1 MSKKTSAIIIWTLAL
16 TLLVLNCVSCGV
28 VSQVTGNP
36 DPNLK
41 TVHFALNHKDYTK
54 EEYDA
59 HPDWDCTLYR
69 LEPIYNNGYLMG
81 YKRINT
87 ITNKID

>member
-16 TLLVLNCVSCGV
+16 TLLVLNCTSCGV

-36 DPNLK
+36 EPNLK
-41 TVHFALNHKDYTK
+41 SVHFAITHDGYTK

-59 HPDWDCTLYR
+59 HPDWDCTTYR
-69 LEPIYNNGYLMG
+69 LEPIYANGYLMG
-81 YKRINT
+81 YKRINIRT
-87 ITNKID
+87 GRID